1 MRGHEGGT
9 RVSWNF
15 GDLLDAVAE
24 AVPPDAPALLHGDRA
39 IAWADFD
46 RRSNRL
52 ARALLAR
59 GLQPGDKVALYLRNV
74 PEYVEVVAACF
85 KARLVHVNVN
95 YRYLEEELRYLFDN
109 SDAAAVVFSE
119 DFAEPIGRLRAG
131 LPRLRARVQ
140 VGSGDGLAPGV
151 EHYDALVAAGDGG
164 RLALQRSPD
173 DLLFLYT
180 GGTTGMPKGVMWRH
194 EDLFEALGR
203 GASALNGNRRPA
215 DLAAHREGVR
225 AAGGG
230 VRQLPACPLMHGTG
244 LFTAIGAIVGGGSVV
259 TLPSHRFDPHEL
271 WQAVARQRVQSIA
284 IVGDAFARPMLRA
297 LDEKPGEYDL
307 SSLAMIVSSGV
318 MWSPEVKQGLLRH
331 HPKLLLVDSFGSSE
345 AVGFGSSVT
354 TARGAAKPAR
364 FQIGERV
371 KVFTED
377 GREVVPGS
385 GEPGFVARAGPI
397 PLGYYKDPEK
407 TAKTF
412 RTVGGVRYSIPGDW
426 CTVDVDG
433 TIQLLGRGSVC
444 INTAGEKVYPEE
456 VEEALKTHP
465 AVYDALV
472 VGVPDEKWG
481 QAVTGVVELHA
492 GAAFDEEELR
502 AHVRARLAGYK
513 CPKRVLRVDSLGRA
527 ANGKADYKRIAEHAR
542 AALGL

>member
-1 MRGHEGGT
+1 
-9 RVSWNF
+9 
-15 GDLLDAVAE
+15 
-24 AVPPDAPALLHGDRA
+24 
-39 IAWADFD
+39 
-46 RRSNRL
+46 
-52 ARALLAR
+52 
-59 GLQPGDKVALYLRNV
+59 
-74 PEYVEVVAACF
+74 
-85 KARLVHVNVN
+85 
-95 YRYLEEELRYLFDN
+95 
-109 SDAAAVVFSE
+109 
-119 DFAEPIGRLRAG
+119 
-131 LPRLRARVQ
+131 
-140 VGSGDGLAPGV
+140 
-151 EHYDALVAAGDGG
+151 
-164 RLALQRSPD
+164 
-173 DLLFLYT
+173 
-180 GGTTGMPKGVMWRH
+180 
-194 EDLFEALGR
+194 
-203 GASALNGNRRPA
+203 
-215 DLAAHREGVR
+215 
-225 AAGGG
+225 
-230 VRQLPACPLMHGTG
+230 MHGTG

-259 TLPSHRFDPHEL
+259 TLPSLRFDPHEL
-271 WQAVARQRVQSIA
+271 WQAVARHRVQSIA
-284 IVGDAFARPMLRA
+284 IVGDAFAKPMLRA

-307 SSLAMIVSSGV
+307 SSLALIVSSGV

-331 HPKLLLVDSFGSSE
+331 HPNLLLVDSFGSSE

-354 TARGAAKPAR
+354 TARSTAKPAR

-397 PLGYYKDPEK
+397 PVGYYKDPEK
-407 TAKTF
+407 SAKTF
-412 RTVGGVRYSIPGDW
+412 RTVAGVRYSIPGDW
-426 CTVDVDG
+426 CTVDADG

-492 GAAFDEEELR
+492 GAGFDEEDLR

-527 ANGKADYKRIAEHAR
+527 ANGKADYKRIADHAR
-542 AALGL
+542 SALGL